1 MVRHVADDP
10 VRAVTLAWRALPAP
24 LRSWLRVAGPYG
36 RAAALWGAGDR
47 RGALTALE
55 ASPARLAAFSLA
67 VDQPTVARSALARL
81 SEDNAARPRL
91 AARLAYREGR
101 LTDAVRALDGAR
113 GWRSARLRRT
123 LTAELEMLEPGR
135 LSLPAGV
142 LSDWGTGGEGG
153 PTRGRVLHIVTDAL
167 PTTSAGYTVRTQE
180 IAVAQQAAGLDP
192 HVVTRIGFP
201 VTAGAI
207 DGRAEVAVGGVPY
220 HRLLPWVMPGRMDA
234 LYETHLRH
242 AARLTARLSP
252 AVLHAASNY
261 ANAVIALALR
271 DATQLPVVYE
281 VRGFWEDTWLSRHA
295 GTRDLKLSD
304 RYLRTRALETRCMAD
319 ADLVVTL
326 GEAMRDEIIERGVDP
341 DKVIIVP
348 NGVSEEFLRPL
359 PDDGGRLRASLGIQP
374 GEYVVGLVSSLVAH
388 EGIGTLLEA
397 VRILG
402 DRGVRTRALIVGDGP
417 ERSALQRQAQALGID
432 AIFPGRVPMSQVRA
446 YHAILDAFVV
456 PRTPDR
462 VCQLVTPLKPVEA
475 MASGLPVV
483 VSAVKALAEI
493 VTDKVT
499 GRLSPPLDAAALADC
514 LQGLL
519 ADPDLRAKLG
529 ANAREWVAR
538 DRTWAHNAARYRA
551 AYQRLGAVLLA
562 GDVSQH
568 GGSRPH
574 PPWPPAPPRQWAAP
588 APHSPWRG
596 LPRPIPT
603 GGGRHPPAAP
613 STGHGQAAAT
623 LLLKVSASRRS
634 VS

>member
-24 LRSWLRVAGPYG
+24 LRSWLRLAGPYG

-67 VDQPTVARSALARL
+67 VDQPTVARSALARV

-101 LTDAVRALDGAR
+101 LTDAVKALDGAR
-113 GWRSARLRRT
+113 GWRAGRLRRT
-123 LTAELEMLEPGR
+123 LTAELEMLEPGA
-135 LSLPAGV
+135 LSRSPNRPPMPGDAGGQGARG
-142 LSDWGTGGEGG
+142 DGGQEPPMPEGLG
-153 PTRGRVLHIVTDAL
+153 AGAPHAGGASPRGRILHIVTDAL

-180 IAVAQQAAGLDP
+180 IALAQQAVGLDP

-207 DGRAEVAVGGVPY
+207 DGRARVDVDRVPY
-220 HRLLPWVMPGRMDA
+220 HRLLPWVMPGRMDV

-242 AARLTARLSP
+242 AARLTARLRP

-295 GTRDLKLSD
+295 GTGDLKLSD
-304 RYLRTRALETRCMAD
+304 RYRLTRALETRCMAD

-326 GEAMRDEIIERGVDP
+326 GEAMRDEIVERGVDP

-359 PDDGGRLRASLGIQP
+359 PDDNGRLKTSLGIQP
-374 GEYVVGLVSSLVAH
+374 GEHVVGLVSSLVAH

-397 VRILG
+397 VKILG

-417 ERSALQRQAQALGID
+417 ERAALQRQAAALGID
-432 AIFPGRVPMSQVRA
+432 AIFPGRVPMSQVRQ
-446 YHAILDAFVV
+446 YHAVLDAFVV

-483 VSAVKALAEI
+483 VSAVKALSEI
-493 VTDKVT
+493 VNDKVT
-499 GRLSPPLDAAALADC
+499 GRLSPPLDAGALADT
-514 LQGLL
+514 LQALL
-519 ADPDLRAKLG
+519 EDRDLRAKLG

-538 DRTWAHNAARYRA
+538 DRTWAHNAVRYRA
-551 AYQRLGAVLLA
+551 AYERLGAL
-562 GDVSQH
+562 
-568 GGSRPH
+568 
-574 PPWPPAPPRQWAAP
+574 
-588 APHSPWRG
+588 
-596 LPRPIPT
+596 
-603 GGGRHPPAAP
+603 
-613 STGHGQAAAT
+613 
-623 LLLKVSASRRS
+623 
-634 VS
+634 

>member
-1 MVRHVADDP
+1 VTVKPTPRAVVLAASVMLRHVTDDP

-24 LRSWLRVAGPYG
+24 LRRWLSVAGPYG

-55 ASPARLAAFSLA
+55 ARPARLAAFSLA

-81 SEDNAARPRL
+81 SHDNPARPRL

-101 LTDAVRALDGAR
+101 LSDAVTALDGAS
-113 GWRSARLRRT
+113 GWRAARLRREFQ
-123 LTAELEMLEPGR
+123 AEIEMLEPGR
-135 LSLPAGV
+135 LRLPAGQARGATAATA
-142 LSDWGTGGEGG
+142 D
-153 PTRGRVLHIVTDAL
+153 RGRVLHIVTDAL
-167 PTTSAGYTVRTQE
+167 PSTSAGYTVRTQE
-180 IAVAQQAAGLDP
+180 IALAQRAAGLDP

-207 DGRAEVAVGGVPY
+207 DGRKTVTVDGVPY

-234 LYETHLRH
+234 LYETHLRY
-242 AARLTARLSP
+242 AAKLTTELKP

-271 DATQLPVVYE
+271 DATRLPVVYE

-295 GTRDLKLSD
+295 GTKDLKLSD
-304 RYLRTRALETRCMAD
+304 RYLRTRALCMKS

-326 GEAMRDEIIERGVDP
+326 GEAMREEILERGVDP

-359 PDDGGRLRASLGIQP
+359 PDDQGQLKASLGIKP
-374 GEYVVGLVSSLVAH
+374 GEHVVGLVSSLVAH

-397 VRILG
+397 VKILG
-402 DRGVRTRALIVGDGP
+402 DRGIPTRALIVGDGP
-417 ERSALQRQAQALGID
+417 ERPALQRQAAALGID

-446 YHAILDAFVV
+446 YHAVLDAFVV

-483 VSAVKALAEI
+483 VSGVRALSEI
-493 VTDKVT
+493 VNDKVT
-499 GRLSPPLDAAALADC
+499 GLVSAPLDATALADA
-514 LQGLL
+514 LSGLL
-519 ADPDLRAKLG
+519 DSPELRAELG

-538 DRTWAHNAARYRA
+538 DRTWAHNAARYRE
-551 AYQRLGAVLLA
+551 AYERLGAL
-562 GDVSQH
+562 
-568 GGSRPH
+568 
-574 PPWPPAPPRQWAAP
+574 
-588 APHSPWRG
+588 
-596 LPRPIPT
+596 
-603 GGGRHPPAAP
+603 
-613 STGHGQAAAT
+613 
-623 LLLKVSASRRS
+623 
-634 VS
+634 